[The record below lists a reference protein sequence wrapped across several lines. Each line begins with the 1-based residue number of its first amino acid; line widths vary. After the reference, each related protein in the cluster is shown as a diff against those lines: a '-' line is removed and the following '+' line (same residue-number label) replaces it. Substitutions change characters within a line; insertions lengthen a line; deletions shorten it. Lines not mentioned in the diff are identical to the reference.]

1 MADRMDALLIE
12 VGRDLD
18 WPEIEIA
25 TRVGAR
31 IRSGPQASTRR
42 AWLPR
47 FAFATAVVVVLAAGT
62 LVFSPTT
69 RRAVAD
75 FLGIGGVR
83 IQYGTPTATPQLGSE
98 FDLGEP
104 VTLAEAAARVDF
116 SLKTIA
122 DPRLGDPE
130 GIYLDDAAP
139 GGGLVAFVY
148 GPRPAFQAA
157 EGEGA
162 TIVFTQFAAPLA
174 PQEFFGKKLAS
185 EDTIIERVE
194 VNGAEGYW
202 LSGEPHAFYYEVPG
216 SGVFEERIRLVG
228 NVLLW
233 EQDGL
238 TLRLEVGDLSLERAL
253 TIAAAVN

>member
-1 MADRMDALLIE
+1 MTDRMDALLME

-25 TRVGAR
+25 SRVGAR
-31 IRSGPQASTRR
+31 ISSAPQPSRR

-83 IQYGTPTATPQLGSE
+83 ITFGTPTATPALGSE

-116 SLKTIA
+116 ELKTID

-139 GGGLVAFVY
+139 GGGFVAFVY
-148 GPRPAFQAA
+148 GPRSGLPAA
-157 EGEGA
+157 EG
-162 TIVFTQFAAPLA
+162 TRTSLVFTQFAASLA
-174 PQEFFGKKLAS
+174 PDEFFGKKLAAES
-185 EDTIIERVE
+185 TIIERVE
-194 VNGAEGYW
+194 VNGSEGYW
-202 LSGEPHAFYYEVPG
+202 LEGEPHVFYYEAPD
-216 SGVFEERIRLVG
+216 SGVLEERIRLVG

-253 TIAAAVN
+253 TIAAGVI

>member
-1 MADRMDALLIE
+1 MADRMDALLME
-12 VGRDLD
+12 VGRELD
-18 WPEIEIA
+18 WPEIDIA
-25 TRVGAR
+25 TRVGTR
-31 IRSGPQASTRR
+31 IRSAPQTSSRR

-62 LVFSPTT
+62 LVFSPAT

-83 IQYGTPTATPQLGSE
+83 IQYGTPAATPQLGSE
-98 FDLGEP
+98 FDLGDP
-104 VTLAEAAARVDF
+104 VTLAEAAVRVDF

-130 GIYLDDAAP
+130 EIYLDDAAP
-139 GGGLVAFVY
+139 GRGLVAFVY
-148 GPRPAFQAA
+148 GPRPALPAT
-157 EGEGA
+157 ESERA
-162 TIVFTQFAAPLA
+162 TIVFTQFEPPLA
-174 PQEFFGKKLAS
+174 PDEFFGKKLAS
-185 EDTIIERVE
+185 EGTIIERVE

-238 TLRLEVGDLSLERAL
+238 TLRLEVGDLPLERAL
-253 TIAAAVN
+253 EIAAGIS